1 MANFNLLDL
10 LLPYGDRTVK
20 VKAKASG
27 YTDSEF
33 SNSVTYHSAPVL
45 SVDPE
50 HDTVIVIS
58 NLRAD
63 WEPLTTELPT

>member
-33 SNSVTYHSAPVL
+33 
-45 SVDPE
+45 
-50 HDTVIVIS
+50 
-58 NLRAD
+58 
-63 WEPLTTELPT
+63 